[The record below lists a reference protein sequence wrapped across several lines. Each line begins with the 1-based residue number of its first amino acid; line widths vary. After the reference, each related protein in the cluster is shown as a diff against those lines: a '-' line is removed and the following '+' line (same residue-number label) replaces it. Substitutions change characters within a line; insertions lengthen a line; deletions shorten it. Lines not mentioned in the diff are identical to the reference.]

1 MYKRILLPTD
11 GSALSREAVQS
22 GIAFAK
28 ACGGE
33 VLGLHV
39 VALPPGQQLE
49 AWMTHAPHLVERRQA
64 MFDKFADEDL
74 ADITAAATSQ
84 HVPCT
89 VIKVRSADV
98 ASSIVL
104 AAEDMGCDLIFMAS
118 HGHKGDKAAMLGS
131 ETIKVLQD
139 SKVPVLVHKPLVRA

>member
-1 MYKRILLPTD
+1 
-11 GSALSREAVQS
+11 
-22 GIAFAK
+22 
-28 ACGGE
+28 
-33 VLGLHV
+33 
-39 VALPPGQQLE
+39 
-49 AWMTHAPHLVERRQA
+49 

-104 AAEDMGCDLIFMAS
+104 AAEDMACDLIFMAS

-131 ETIKVLQD
+131 ETIKVLQG
-139 SKVPVLVHKPLVRA
+139 SKVPVLVHKPLRRA